1 MSDAEDDMT
10 QPFRFLDLPPELRNR
25 ISELVV
31 QHAQNDKI
39 ISPAHQLYSGKV
51 HAYVHSKWEEGEL
64 TDQRPVHDGSI
75 ILNIVRY
82 VLRLPLGSLS
92 YSNLWHGSFSYIA
105 SQNPTATAD
114 GKRFQWRKYPSDE
127 SDEGEDGEE
136 GEEGEE
142 GEQSEQSEQSA
153 QSEQSEQSE
162 QGGEER
168 ESEENDEDDGEPA
181 DDDDGEIEFDEC
193 VHEGHVCNKACLFE
207 PALARV
213 SRQMRTESLGIFYGN
228 NSFHFLVNT
237 RACVPE
243 LPVRFWRGIGDTSLR
258 MIKNFNIT
266 TTTVPP
272 FDLQVST
279 KSDKT
284 PDVRVAWRNVEFLL
298 EGMVWSV
305 KNTMTGDEYGYHESE
320 DRVYDL
326 AKWISEGRL
335 CVLVIE
341 RALEL
346 WQRERERK
354 VRNLEFDG
362 GEWVV

>member
-1 MSDAEDDMT
+1 MSAAEDDMT

-31 QHAQNDKI
+31 QHVQNDEI

-51 HAYVHSKWEEGEL
+51 NAYVHGKWEEGEL

-82 VLRLPLGSLS
+82 VLRMPLGSLS
-92 YSNLWHGSFSYIA
+92 YSNLWYGSFSYIA

-114 GKRFQWRKYPSDE
+114 GKRFQWREYPSDE
-127 SDEGEDGEE
+127 SDESEE
-136 GEEGEE
+136 GNGD
-142 GEQSEQSEQSA
+142 
-153 QSEQSEQSE
+153 
-162 QGGEER
+162 
-168 ESEENDEDDGEPA
+168 NGEPA
-181 DDDDGEIEFDEC
+181 DDDGEIEYDEC

-213 SRQMRTESLGIFYGN
+213 SRQLRTESLGIFYGN
-228 NSFHFLVNT
+228 NTFRFLVNT
-237 RACVPE
+237 GAYMPE

-272 FDLQVST
+272 FNLQVST
-279 KSDKT
+279 KSDKM